1 MLFLNFKCLLQQ
13 KSNVDYQ
20 LNQELDQTIKRI
32 KSKVMGT
39 IESVDNS
46 ERNILKLKNT
56 EKKCARF
63 LIFHVTEANKTSFFR
78 SRESEINFYKLDG
91 NVNL

>member
-39 IESVDNS
+39 IENVDS
-46 ERNILKLKNT
+46 ERNILKLKIT

-63 LIFHVTEANKTSFFR
+63 LILHITEANKTSFFR
-78 SRESEINFYKLDG
+78 SRESERNFYKLDA